1 MAFLLARDGLH
12 IADCESCMGLTPGW
26 CDPYTCPIDSDTG
39 IGGSLQNTCTDCCL
53 DDALLVQ
60 CPLEEWNLLND
71 RCENRLAVW
80 AGAALSTAGMS
91 GLFFLQL
98 VIMVVPLGI
107 FTARKK
113 RGVFDPEQWPERWPE
128 EICCCTSAE
137 YLETILK
144 SHLFVVFL
152 GGLLP
157 FCGIPCLPVVWLWS
171 FVYYPGYLTRDRR
184 KFYVYVSQAFCST
197 VQKPV

>member
-1 MAFLLARDGLH
+1 
-12 IADCESCMGLTPGW
+12 
-26 CDPYTCPIDSDTG
+26 
-39 IGGSLQNTCTDCCL
+39 
-53 DDALLVQ
+53 
-60 CPLEEWNLLND
+60 
-71 RCENRLAVW
+71 
-80 AGAALSTAGMS
+80 MS

-184 KFYVYVSQAFCST
+184 KFYVYVSQ
-197 VQKPV
+197 